1 MDLNTKTKI
10 TWCPGCPN
18 FGILAAFKSSVSDLV
33 KAREINLENL
43 AIFSGIGCHGKITE
57 YLNLNTFTS
66 LHGRAIPLAL
76 GAKIANPKLK
86 AIAFVG
92 DGDVY
97 AEGLDHLI
105 HAAKKNSDMT
115 IIVHNNQVF
124 ALTTGQ
130 FTPTSPKGLKSKS
143 SPKGS
148 IEEPLNPLTLILSAG
163 ASFVA
168 RSYALEIEKTK
179 KIITAAIQHRGFSFV
194 EIIQP
199 CITFYDTREILKN
212 KIKWLDEKYKTN
224 DFYGAF
230 NKISKSKEKMPL
242 GIFYQVKKPIFED
255 EV

>member
-1 MDLNTKTKI
+1 MNLNTNAKI

-18 FGILAAFKSSVSDLV
+18 FGILASFKSSVSDLV
-33 KAREINLENL
+33 KVKEIKPEDL

-86 AIAFVG
+86 AVVFAG

-105 HAAKKNSDMT
+105 HAAKKNSDIT
-115 IIVHNNQVF
+115 VIIHNNQVF

-143 SPKGS
+143 SPQGN
-148 IEEPLNPLTLILSAG
+148 IEEPINPLALTLVSG

-168 RSYALEIEKTK
+168 RSYAMEIEKTK
-179 KIITAAIQHRGFSFV
+179 RIITAAILHKGFSFV

-199 CITFYDTREILKN
+199 CITFYDTREILKD
-212 KIKWLDEKYKTN
+212 KMEWLDEKYKTN
-224 DFYGAF
+224 DFYNAF
-230 NKISKSKEKMPL
+230 NKISKTKDKMPL
-242 GIFYQVKKPIFED
+242 GIFYQAKKPVFED

>member
-1 MDLNTKTKI
+1 M
-10 TWCPGCPN
+10 
-18 FGILAAFKSSVSDLV
+18 
-33 KAREINLENL
+33 
-43 AIFSGIGCHGKITE
+43 
-57 YLNLNTFTS
+57 
-66 LHGRAIPLAL
+66 HGRALPLAL
-76 GAKIANPKLK
+76 GTKIANPKLK

-105 HAAKKNSDMT
+105 HAAKKNADVT
-115 IIVHNNQVF
+115 VIVHNNQVF

-143 SPKGS
+143 SPQGS
-148 IEEPLNPLTLILSAG
+148 IEEPLDPLALTLSAG

-179 KIITAAIQHRGFSFV
+179 KIITAAIQHKGFSFV

-212 KIKWLDEKYKTN
+212 KIEWLDKEYKTN
-224 DFYGAF
+224 NFYDAF
-230 NKISKSKEKMPL
+230 NKISKSKNKMLL